1 MSNNPKSKKRDTSQ
15 AKFKAF
21 SGQVSPA
28 WLPGV
33 SDGNYQRALVDKSRM
48 IRT

>member
-1 MSNNPKSKKRDTSQ
+1 MSNNPKSKKWQNS
-15 AKFKAF
+15 KFKAF

-28 WLPGV
+28 WLLGV
-33 SDGNYQRALVDKSRM
+33 SDGNYQRALVDESRM